1 MLGLV
6 TRAEKK
12 ASNNKN
18 KNDDGVDNGNN
29 NNRNNNNN
37 NIHYRPWCSN
47 IHVCFEHLMNRN
59 FLACAWNNVWLHLSI

>member
-1 MLGLV
+1 M
-6 TRAEKK
+6 ACDKSKKK

-29 NNRNNNNN
+29 NRNNNNN
-37 NIHYRPWCSN
+37 NIYYRPWCSN